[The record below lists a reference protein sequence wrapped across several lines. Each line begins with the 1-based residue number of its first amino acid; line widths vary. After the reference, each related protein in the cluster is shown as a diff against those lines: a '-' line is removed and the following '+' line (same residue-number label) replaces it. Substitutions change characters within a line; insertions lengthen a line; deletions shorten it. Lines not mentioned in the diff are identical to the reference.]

1 MNPAARHDRSAR
13 RYVRL
18 PILIAALLLVV
29 SMVLTG
35 SGLTGTTQAQAER
48 GAIPSLTLDSNAP
61 GQLLITWET
70 PNPHPTDYRLR
81 WANAS
86 LGFLSHKDSNEAER
100 GNVYAAAYATTLTL
114 NDLTPG
120 ENHRVQL
127 RARYYNADR
136 SVHEWGGPWTP
147 VATTRVR
154 AHQPYHGKKHGL
166 GGIHHPD
173 NLN

>member
-1 MNPAARHDRSAR
+1 MVALALS
-13 RYVRL
+13 
-18 PILIAALLLVV
+18 IAYALVV
-29 SMVLTG
+29 PAM
-35 SGLTGTTQAQAER
+35 AQAER
-48 GAIPSLTLDSNAP
+48 GAISSLTLPSSEP
-61 GQLLITWET
+61 GNWSSPGKPLTR
-70 PNPHPTDYRLR
+70 NPRTTGSAGPRPGLD
-81 WANAS
+81 
-86 LGFLSHKDSNEAER
+86 FLSHKDSNEAER

>member
-61 GQLLITWET
+61 GQLLIT
-70 PNPHPTDYRLR
+70 
-81 WANAS
+81 
-86 LGFLSHKDSNEAER
+86 
-100 GNVYAAAYATTLTL
+100 
-114 NDLTPG
+114 
-120 ENHRVQL
+120 
-127 RARYYNADR
+127 
-136 SVHEWGGPWTP
+136 
-147 VATTRVR
+147 
-154 AHQPYHGKKHGL
+154 
-166 GGIHHPD
+166 
-173 NLN
+173 